1 MTAAT
6 RNQIAALEQQIAD
19 LSAHASNLSQS
30 DSGWRHVPGIS
41 AEIAALQAEL
51 LAAHGLYQLGD
62 CKAHV
67 AAYDA
72 HQQAEARAR
81 FLATAEPRFIAAHA
95 EIERVTGGRIS
106 YRTTH

>member
-1 MTAAT
+1 MNATAT

-30 DSGWRHVPGIS
+30 DNGWRQASGVRARI
-41 AEIAALQAEL
+41 AELRKEL

-62 CKAHV
+62 CTAHV
-67 AAYDA
+67 TAYRD

-95 EIERVTGGRIS
+95 AIERVTGGRIS
-106 YRTTH
+106 YSI